1 MTSPSPA
8 AAAAFSRRS
17 LLTAA
22 AALGLTAGCARAA
35 AAELTVYKTP
45 WCGCCGGWVTHMTRA
60 GFTPKVVEVQDLAP
74 VRQKYGIPFTL
85 SSCHTGVIAG
95 FVVEG
100 HVPPA
105 DVTRLLRE
113 RPKALG
119 LVVPG
124 MPLGSPGMEQPG
136 GATERFQTLLLLD
149 RSGRTRPFATHG

>member
-1 MTSPSPA
+1 MSEPSCTPA
-8 AAAAFSRRS
+8 RGVGRRE
-17 LLTAA
+17 LVLGA

-45 WCGCCGGWVTHMTRA
+45 WCGCCGGWVTHMRRA
-60 GFTPKVVEVQDLAP
+60 GFSPKVVELEDLAP
-74 VRQKYGIPFTL
+74 VRQKHGIPFAL
-85 SSCHTGVIAG
+85 SSCHTGVIG
-95 FVVEG
+95 GYVVEG
-100 HVPPA
+100 HVPPG

-113 RPKALG
+113 RPQALG
-119 LVVPG
+119 LTVPG

>member
-1 MTSPSPA
+1 MNEPTPAPSHG
-8 AAAAFSRRS
+8 RRA
-17 LLTAA
+17 LILGA
-22 AALGLTAGCARAA
+22 AALGLAAGCARAA

-45 WCGCCGGWVTHMTRA
+45 WCGCCGGWVTHMRRA
-60 GFTPKVVEVQDLAP
+60 GFSPKVIELEDLAP
-74 VRQKYGIPFTL
+74 VRQKHGIPFTL
-85 SSCHTGVIAG
+85 SSCHTGVIG
-95 FVVEG
+95 GYVVEG

-119 LVVPG
+119 LTVPG

-136 GATERFQTLLLLD
+136 GAAERFQTLLLLD